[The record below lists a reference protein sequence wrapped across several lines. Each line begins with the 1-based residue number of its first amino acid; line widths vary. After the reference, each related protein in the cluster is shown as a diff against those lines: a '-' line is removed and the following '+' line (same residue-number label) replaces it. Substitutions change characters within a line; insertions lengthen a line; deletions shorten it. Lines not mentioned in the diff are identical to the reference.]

1 MDRSKTQLDKISIK
15 ETPGLWEEFR
25 SFIRY
30 ECPPLGIFEHGVEGR
45 GTPSEKSR
53 LQAETGEVVVLVPG

>member
-1 MDRSKTQLDKISIK
+1 MDGSKTQLDKIAIK

-30 ECPPLGIFEHGVEGR
+30 EYPPLGIFEHDTERPGI
-45 GTPSEKSR
+45 PSEKDL